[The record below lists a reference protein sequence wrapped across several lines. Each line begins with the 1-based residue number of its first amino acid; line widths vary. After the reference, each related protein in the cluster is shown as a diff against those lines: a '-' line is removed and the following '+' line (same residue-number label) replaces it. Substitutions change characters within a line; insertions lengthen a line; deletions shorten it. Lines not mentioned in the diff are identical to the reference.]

1 MTDPLFTHLF
11 RHEAG
16 KMVAVLTRI
25 FGLHNLQL
33 AEDVVQE
40 AFLKAMQVWKFDQ
53 MPDNPA
59 AWLMQTA
66 RNKAIDVIRRQQYA
80 DQYSREIASNLDEV
94 ESSITQ
100 FFHEDEIADSQLR
113 MIFSCAH
120 PLLREED
127 RIALTLKTVSGFG
140 ANEIAKSLLTNEAV
154 VQKRL
159 YRAKEFIRN
168 NNIQFNIPVGKPLEE
183 RLDTVH
189 AILYL
194 IFNEGYNSVKTDEII
209 RKDLCAE
216 AMRLCKLLTEHRRCS
231 QPATFALLSLMC
243 FHAARFES
251 RLNENNELVLL
262 QQQDRSKWNKEL
274 IAIGYNYLNQSAD
287 GRELSV
293 YHIESA
299 IAAEHCMAP
308 AFKETN
314 WERMLCLYDLLLEA
328 KPSATVKLN
337 RAVVLAEMGKV
348 SAAIESILS
357 IEKIDQLINAH
368 YIYSAVL
375 GDLYKRLS
383 DEVKAKQYLQQ
394 AHDLTSSDAEKKLIR
409 SKIDEVLMKSK
420 N

>member
-1 MTDPLFTHLF
+1 L
-11 RHEAG
+11 
-16 KMVAVLTRI
+16 
-25 FGLHNLQL
+25 N
-33 AEDVVQE
+33 
-40 AFLKAMQVWKFDQ
+40 
-53 MPDNPA
+53 
-59 AWLMQTA
+59 
-66 RNKAIDVIRRQQYA
+66 
-80 DQYSREIASNLDEV
+80 EV
-94 ESSITQ
+94 ESTITQ

-120 PLLREED
+120 PLLKEED
-127 RIALTLKTVSGFG
+127 RIALTLKTVSGFS
-140 ANEIAKSLLTNEAV
+140 AQEIAKSLLTNEAV

-159 YRAKEFIRN
+159 YRAKDFIRN

-194 IFNEGYNSVKTDEII
+194 IFNEGYNSVKADEII

-274 IAIGYNYLNQSAD
+274 IAIGYAYLNQSAD
-287 GRELSV
+287 GPELSV

-299 IAAEHCMAP
+299 IAAEHCMANTF
-308 AFKETN
+308 AETN
-314 WERMLCLYDLLLEA
+314 WERMLCLYDLLLKA
-328 KPSATVKLN
+328 KPSATVQLN
-337 RAVVLAEMGKV
+337 RAVVLAEMGNV
-348 SAAIESILS
+348 TTAIESILS
-357 IEKIDQLINAH
+357 IEKIDQLISSH

-383 DEVKAKQYLQQ
+383 DAVKAKQYLQQ

-409 SKIDEVLMKSK
+409 NKIEDVLLNNK

>member
-1 MTDPLFTHLF
+1 MNQLVNNLF
-11 RHEAG
+11 RHESG
-16 KMVAVLTRI
+16 RMVAVLTRI

-40 AFLKAMQVWKFDQ
+40 AFLKAIQVWKFDQ
-53 MPDNPA
+53 VPDNPA
-59 AWLMQTA
+59 GWLMQTA

-80 DQYSREIASNLDEV
+80 NQYSRELAGELDEV

-113 MIFSCAH
+113 MIFSCSH
-120 PLLREED
+120 PLLKEED
-127 RIALTLKTVSGFG
+127 RIALTLKTVSGFS
-140 ANEIAKSLLTNEAV
+140 AQEIAKSLLTNEAV

-194 IFNEGYNSVKTDEII
+194 IFNEGYNSIKADEII

-262 QQQDRSKWNKEL
+262 QQQDRTKWNKEL
-274 IAIGYNYLNQSAD
+274 ITIGYAYLNQSAD
-287 GRELSV
+287 GPELSV

-299 IAAEHCMAP
+299 IAAEHCMASK
-308 AFKETN
+308 FSETN
-314 WERMLCLYDLLLEA
+314 WQRMLCLYDLLLEA
-328 KPSATVKLN
+328 KPSATVHLN
-337 RAVVLAEMGKV
+337 RAVVMAEMGNV
-348 SAAIESILS
+348 AAAIETILS
-357 IEKIDQLINAH
+357 IEKIEQLIGSH

-383 DEVKAKQYLQQ
+383 DAVKAKQYLQQ

-409 SKIDEVLMKSK
+409 SKMEEVLLSSR

>member
-1 MTDPLFTHLF
+1 MDHLVNNLF

-66 RNKAIDVIRRQQYA
+66 RNKAIDVIRHKQYA
-80 DQYSREIASNLDEV
+80 DQYSRELAGELNEV
-94 ESSITQ
+94 ESTITQ

-120 PLLREED
+120 PLLKEED
-127 RIALTLKTVSGFG
+127 RIALTLKTVSGFS
-140 ANEIAKSLLTNEAV
+140 AREIAKSLLTNEAV

-159 YRAKEFIRN
+159 YRAKAFIRD

-194 IFNEGYNSVKTDEII
+194 IFNEGYNSVKADEII

-274 IAIGYNYLNQSAD
+274 IAIGYAYLNQSAD
-287 GRELSV
+287 GPELSV

-299 IAAEHCMAP
+299 IAAEHCMASTF
-308 AFKETN
+308 AETN
-314 WERMLCLYDLLLEA
+314 WERMLCLYDLLLKA
-328 KPSATVKLN
+328 KPSATVQLN
-337 RAVVLAEMGKV
+337 RAVVLAEMGNV
-348 SAAIESILS
+348 TAAIESILS
-357 IEKIDQLINAH
+357 IEKIDQLINSH

-383 DEVKAKQYLQQ
+383 DAVKAKQYLQQ
-394 AHDLTSSDAEKKLIR
+394 AHDLTSSDAEKRLIR
-409 SKIDEVLMKSK
+409 NKMEEVLLNSK